1 MKYTSFDLPYHRF
14 MELKTRDTDE
24 DFNKVKVL
32 YNQRLFSDIL
42 ATKDSL
48 LKIKSISDKLR
59 DLINKDLDQ
68 TLLNLIRQ
76 LKL

>member
-1 MKYTSFDLPYHRF
+1 

>member
-1 MKYTSFDLPYHRF
+1 

-32 YNQRLFSDIL
+32 YNQRFFSEIL

>member
-1 MKYTSFDLPYHRF
+1 MKYSSFDLPYHQF

-32 YNQRLFSDIL
+32 YNKRLFSEIL
-42 ATKDSL
+42 ETKESF
-48 LKIKSISDKLR
+48 LKVKSISDKLR
-59 DLINKDLDQ
+59 DHINKDLDQ